1 MKQATSIGIVGDYD
15 ETLSYHRATNEAISH
30 AARKIKAEVKVEWAP
45 TQAMAE
51 AGPAMLER
59 FDALWAA
66 PGSPYRSEAGAL
78 LGIRYARETGRPFVG
93 T

>member
-1 MKQATSIGIVGDYD
+1 MGDYD
-15 ETLSYHRATNEAISH
+15 ETNVYHDATNEAIRH
-30 AARKIKAEVKVEWAP
+30 AARKMKADVKVEWVP
-45 TQAMAE
+45 TEAIAD
-51 AGPAMLER
+51 AGPDILES

-78 LGIRYARETGRPFVG
+78 LGIRYARETGRPLVG